1 MAETPE
7 LLDKLL
13 RTGAPSGYEAPVAE
27 IWRDAASFATL
38 SSDGLGS
45 SIARIG
51 EELHSQYIITYNPSN
66 KDEGGFHEIRVNVD
80 PSRDFKIKA
89 RPGYWMAT
97 VN

>member
-1 MAETPE
+1 MTETPE

-27 IWRDAASFATL
+27 IWREAASFAAL

-51 EELHSQYIITYNPSN
+51 EEAPLLAVVGHI
-66 KDEGGFHEIRVNVD
+66 DEIGLVVSHIDEKEIGRAHV
-80 PSRDFKIKA
+80 
-89 RPGYWMAT
+89 
-97 VN
+97 